1 MLLYKTV
8 VGINKQLNKLI
19 TIPFPELEMGTNS
32 VTKAGELMAAK
43 GAQKVLIVT
52 DAMIHSLGLT
62 TALCNALKDQGI
74 EYVIYDEVKPNP
86 TIANV
91 AVGADVYKEQQCN
104 AIIAIGGGSPID
116 CAKAIG
122 AKIVRDKPVRRLAGK
137 LKIRKKLPP
146 FMAIPTTAGTGSE
159 ATVAAVVS
167 DPSAREKFAI
177 VDPAIL
183 PDVALIDPTLMVGL
197 PKSITAATGM
207 DALTHAVES
216 YIGTYHTP
224 LTDKYA
230 IQATEKIF
238 KHLTTAFED
247 GHNLEAREQ
256 MAIASYEAGCAFTR
270 AYVGYVH
277 AFAHQLGGMYNI
289 PHGLANA
296 VLLPEVL
303 KLLKPYCQNRLQL
316 LAEAIGLNTAEDF
329 IVAVTELNKTLEIPT
344 SFPELKAEEIPQI
357 TRRAL
362 SEAHGTYPVPGYLT
376 QAQGEALL
384 TKFVTKE

>member
-1 MLLYKTV
+1 MLFYKTV

-19 TIPFPELEMGTNS
+19 TIPFPQLEMGADS
-32 VTKAGELMAAK
+32 VANAGALMASK

-62 TALCNALKDQGI
+62 ASLCDSLKAQGI
-74 EYVIYDEVKPNP
+74 EFVIYDEVKPNP

-91 AVGADVYKEQQCN
+91 AVGADLFRDQQCN

-122 AKIVRDKPVRRLAGK
+122 AKVVRDKPVRKLAGK

-183 PDVALIDPTLMVGL
+183 PDFALIDPKLMIGL
-197 PKSITAATGM
+197 PKPITAATGM

-216 YIGTYHTP
+216 FIGTYHTP

-230 IQATEKIF
+230 TQATEKIF
-238 KHLTTAFED
+238 VHLTAAFED
-247 GHNLEAREQ
+247 GNNLEAREQ

-296 VLLPEVL
+296 VLLPKVL
-303 KLLKPYCQNRLQL
+303 SLLKPYCEQRLAL
-316 LAEAIGLNTAEDF
+316 LAEVIGLNTAEEF
-329 IVAVTELNKTLEIPT
+329 IEAVSNLNTQLEIPT
-344 SFPELKAEEIPQI
+344 SFPELEEDEIPLI
-357 TRRAL
+357 AKRAL
-362 SEAHGTYPVPGYLT
+362 AEAHGTYPVPGYLS
-376 QAQGEALL
+376 QQQGEALL
-384 TKFVTKE
+384 AQFIEQS

>member
-19 TIPFPELEMGTNS
+19 TIPFPQLEMGADS
-32 VTKAGELMAAK
+32 VANAGALMASK
-43 GAQKVLIVT
+43 GAKKVLIVT

-62 TALCNALKDQGI
+62 ASLCDSLNAQGI
-74 EYVIYDEVKPNP
+74 EFVIYDEVKPNP
-86 TIANV
+86 SIANV
-91 AVGADVYKEQQCN
+91 AVGADLFKEQKCN

-122 AKIVRDKPVRRLAGK
+122 AKIVRNKPVRRLAGK

-177 VDPAIL
+177 IDPAIL
-183 PDVALIDPTLMVGL
+183 PDFALIDPKLMVGL
-197 PKSITAATGM
+197 PKPITAATGM
-207 DALTHAVES
+207 DALTHAIES
-216 YIGTYHTP
+216 FIGTYHTP

-230 IQATEKIF
+230 TQATEKIF
-238 KHLTTAFED
+238 AHLPTAFED
-247 GHNLEAREQ
+247 GANLEAREQ
-256 MAIASYEAGCAFTR
+256 MAVASYEAGCAFTR

-277 AFAHQLGGMYNI
+277 AFAHQLGGMYNV

-296 VLLPEVL
+296 VLLPKVL
-303 KLLKPYCQNRLQL
+303 SLLKPYCERRLAL
-316 LAEAIGLNTAEDF
+316 LAEVIGLDTAEEF
-329 IVAVTELNKTLEIPT
+329 IEAVSNLNAQLNIPT
-344 SFPELKAEEIPQI
+344 SFPELKEDEIPLI
-357 TRRAL
+357 TKRAL
-362 SEAHGTYPVPGYLT
+362 AEAHGTYPVPGYLS
-376 QAQGEALL
+376 QQQGEALL
-384 TKFVTKE
+384 TQFLEPS

>member
-19 TIPFPELEMGTNS
+19 TIPFPQLEMGADS
-32 VTKAGELMAAK
+32 VANAGALMASK

-62 TALCNALKDQGI
+62 ASLCDSLKAQGI
-74 EYVIYDEVKPNP
+74 EFVIYDEVKPNP

-91 AVGADVYKEQQCN
+91 AVGADLFRDQQCN

-122 AKIVRDKPVRRLAGK
+122 AKVVRDKPVRKLAGK

-183 PDVALIDPTLMVGL
+183 PDFALIDPKLMIGL
-197 PKSITAATGM
+197 PKPITAATGM

-216 YIGTYHTP
+216 FIGTYHTP

-230 IQATEKIF
+230 TQATEKIF
-238 KHLTTAFED
+238 VHLTTAFED
-247 GHNLEAREQ
+247 GNNLEAREQ

-296 VLLPEVL
+296 VLLPKVL
-303 KLLKPYCQNRLQL
+303 SLLKPYCEQRLAL
-316 LAEAIGLNTAEDF
+316 LAEVIGLNTAEEF
-329 IVAVTELNKTLEIPT
+329 IEAVSNLNTQLEIPT
-344 SFPELKAEEIPQI
+344 SFPELKENEIPLI
-357 TRRAL
+357 TKRAL
-362 SEAHGTYPVPGYLT
+362 AEAHGTYPVPGYLN
-376 QAQGEALL
+376 QQQGEALL
-384 TKFVTKE
+384 AQFLEQS

>member
-19 TIPFPELEMGTNS
+19 TIPFPQLEMGADS
-32 VTKAGELMAAK
+32 VANAGALMASKNAK
-43 GAQKVLIVT
+43 KVLIVT

-62 TALCNALKDQGI
+62 ASLCESLKAQDI
-74 EYVIYDEVKPNP
+74 EFVVYDEVKPNP

-91 AVGADVYKEQQCN
+91 AVGADLFKEQQCN

-122 AKIVRDKPVRRLAGK
+122 AKVVRDRPVRKLAGK

-183 PDVALIDPTLMVGL
+183 PDVALIDPKLMVGL
-197 PKSITAATGM
+197 PKPITAATGM

-216 YIGTYHTP
+216 FIGTYHTP

-230 IQATEKIF
+230 TQATEKIF
-238 KHLTTAFED
+238 THLTTAFKD
-247 GHNLEAREQ
+247 GSNLEAREQ

-296 VLLPEVL
+296 VLLPKVL
-303 KLLKPYCQNRLQL
+303 SLLKPFCEQRLAL
-316 LAEAIGLNTAEDF
+316 LAEVIGLNTAEEF
-329 IVAVTELNKTLEIPT
+329 IEAVSNLNAQLEIPT
-344 SFPELKAEEIPQI
+344 SFPELKEDEIPLI
-357 TRRAL
+357 TKRAL
-362 SEAHGTYPVPGYLT
+362 AEAHGTYPVPGYLT
-376 QAQGEALL
+376 QQQGEALL
-384 TKFVTKE
+384 AKFLEQS

>member
-19 TIPFPELEMGTNS
+19 TIPFPQLEMGADS
-32 VTKAGELMAAK
+32 VANAGALMASK

-62 TALCNALKDQGI
+62 ASLCDSLKAQGI
-74 EYVIYDEVKPNP
+74 EFVIYDEVKPNP

-91 AVGADVYKEQQCN
+91 AVGADLFRDQQCN

-122 AKIVRDKPVRRLAGK
+122 AKVVRDKPVRKLAGK

-183 PDVALIDPTLMVGL
+183 PDFALIDPKLMIGL
-197 PKSITAATGM
+197 PKPITAATGM

-216 YIGTYHTP
+216 FIGTYHTP

-230 IQATEKIF
+230 TQATEKIF
-238 KHLTTAFED
+238 VHLTAAFED
-247 GHNLEAREQ
+247 GNNLEAREQ

-296 VLLPEVL
+296 VLLPKVL
-303 KLLKPYCQNRLQL
+303 SLLKPYCEQRLAL
-316 LAEAIGLNTAEDF
+316 LAEVIGLNTAEEF
-329 IVAVTELNKTLEIPT
+329 IEAVSNLNTQLEIPT
-344 SFPELKAEEIPQI
+344 SFPELKENEIPLI
-357 TRRAL
+357 TKRAL
-362 SEAHGTYPVPGYLT
+362 AEAHGTYPVPGYLN
-376 QAQGEALL
+376 QQQGEALL
-384 TKFVTKE
+384 AQFLEQS

>member
-19 TIPFPELEMGTNS
+19 TIPFPKLEMGADS
-32 VTKAGELMAAK
+32 VANAGALMASKNAR
-43 GAQKVLIVT
+43 KVLIVT
-52 DAMIHSLGLT
+52 DAMVHSLGLT
-62 TALCNALKDQGI
+62 ASLCESLKAQGI
-74 EYVIYDEVKPNP
+74 EFVIYDEVKPNP

-91 AVGADVYKEQQCN
+91 AIGADLFKEQGCN

-183 PDVALIDPTLMVGL
+183 PDFALIDPKLMVGL
-197 PKSITAATGM
+197 PKPITAATGM

-216 YIGTYHTP
+216 FIGTYHTP

-230 IQATEKIF
+230 TQATERIF
-238 KHLTTAFED
+238 SYLTTAFED
-247 GHNLEAREQ
+247 GNHLEAREQ

-296 VLLPEVL
+296 VLLPKVL
-303 KLLKPYCQNRLQL
+303 SLLKPHCEERLAL
-316 LAEAIGLNTAEDF
+316 LAEVIGLSTAEEF
-329 IVAVTELNKTLEIPT
+329 IEAVSNLNTQLEIPT
-344 SFPELKAEEIPQI
+344 SFPELKEDEIPLI
-357 TRRAL
+357 TQRAL
-362 SEAHGTYPVPGYLT
+362 AEAHGTYPVPGYLI
-376 QAQGEALL
+376 QQQGEALL
-384 TKFVTKE
+384 TQFLEQS

>member
-8 VGINKQLNKLI
+8 VGINKQLNKII
-19 TIPFPELEMGTNS
+19 TIPFPELEMGANCI
-32 VTKAGELMAAK
+32 TKAGELMASK
-43 GAQKVLIVT
+43 GAQKILIVT

-62 TALCNALKDQGI
+62 TALCDSLTAQGI
-74 EYVIYDEVKPNP
+74 EFVIYDEVKPNP
-86 TIANV
+86 TIANI

-122 AKIVRDKPVRRLAGK
+122 AKIVRDRPVRRLAGK
-137 LKIRKKLPP
+137 LKVRKKLPP

-183 PDVALIDPTLMVGL
+183 PDLALIDPTLMVGL
-197 PKSITAATGM
+197 PKPITAATGM
-207 DALTHAVES
+207 DALTHAIES
-216 YIGTYHTP
+216 FIGTYHTP
-224 LTDKYA
+224 LTDKYST
-230 IQATEKIF
+230 QATEKIF
-238 KHLTTAFED
+238 KYLTTAFED
-247 GHNLEAREQ
+247 GNDLEAREQ

-303 KLLKPYCQNRLQL
+303 KLLKPYCEKRLQL
-316 LAEAIGLNTAEDF
+316 LAEVIGLDTAEAF
-329 IVAVTELNKTLEIPT
+329 IQAVGDLNEKLSIPT
-344 SFPELKAEEIPQI
+344 SFPELNADEIPLI
-357 TRRAL
+357 TQRAL
-362 SEAHGTYPVPGYLT
+362 AEAHGTYPVPGYLT
-376 QAQGEALL
+376 QQQGEALL
-384 TKFVTKE
+384 RRFLEG